1 LKRNFIFILNNYFQT
16 ALFKYGKTI
25 FKEVAVLKIWRQMM
39 EMEKAK
45 KRGRPAQLLQI
56 AELHAFVEFLEQQ
69 EQLSDLQSQVLK
81 ALNSVDCN
89 FEGLTQT
96 DQVLVKEALK
106 PYREHLKLKL
116 LFEEL
121 NNLPLK
127 TEYEQKFLD
136 LYELFQKN
144 ALDQMELN
152 ILKTLATRYLNFKA
166 QKLEYSDLEL
176 YLSQLQKKDAG
187 KKRKAENQRKFELG
201 GAVLVAF
208 KKLNID
214 ISNDTPQQITN
225 RIVNTTKFHNEVR
238 KSLIFK
244 DVKTYENEYFKA
256 NKLFIQ
262 VLEGLHTWQK
272 GGELLSVIE
281 IKKALEKGE
290 E

>member
-1 LKRNFIFILNNYFQT
+1 MPVWLKNPVEGGQGGSAPLRTSFSDEENCQ
-16 ALFKYGKTI
+16 
-25 FKEVAVLKIWRQMM
+25 VQIWRQMM

>member
-89 FEGLTQT
+89 FEELTQT

>member
-1 LKRNFIFILNNYFQT
+1 MKRNFIFILNNYFQT

>member
-1 LKRNFIFILNNYFQT
+1 MPGWLKNPVEGGQGGSAPLRTSFSDEEKLS
-16 ALFKYGKTI
+16 
-25 FKEVAVLKIWRQMM
+25 IWRQMM